1 MERRIVLTAIVVLIG
16 WAARAPGG
24 HDGGGIIR
32 STYTFD
38 ADQSIVIQ
46 TGGIAGVHEVYSV
59 EGWFE
64 LTLGPAEGAAS
75 FSQVDAN
82 LISDTGVPYITS
94 LGALFNMTE
103 LVGTVVSEST
113 IEFEG
118 RAGGFDDSSIELTLT
133 YEADSVQLTGR
144 TIPPPGSADY
154 FEYELDALARG
165 DQGSYCGGHG
175 TARSPYL
182 ICDANQLN
190 QIALH
195 DQDWDNHFKLLADL
209 DLSVLARG
217 ALPIG
222 RSWDMPFSGVFDG
235 DGHTISNFSIDRVE
249 SEQDNTG
256 LFGVVRGSG
265 SAVKNL
271 GVVDPNVRGPYC
283 VGALAGLLAEGAVTN
298 CYVVGGDVYGDD
310 ENAGGLIGDV
320 CCGGTVAQCYA
331 ATTVLGD
338 EAVGGLVG
346 KNVNGIISDCY
357 ATGSVTGSDEVGG
370 LVGASFENAHIWRC
384 WAIGTVV
391 VNGDAAGGLV
401 GENSY
406 GASVS
411 QSYALGSVRA
421 DGRVG
426 GLVGANM
433 VGAAIIQC
441 YSAGAVSGEGAMV
454 GGLVGFNYDS
464 EVAGGYWDRETS
476 VMDVMCGSETGGASG
491 CCDANGKTTAE
502 MMRQSTF
509 PDWDFINVWGI
520 GENQTYPYL
529 RVYRAGDI
537 NHDGAVNFLDV
548 AILSDQWMSER
559 N

>member
-1 MERRIVLTAIVVLIG
+1 MWRVVFTAIVVFV
-16 WAARAPGG
+16 GG
-24 HDGGGIIR
+24 ALCAYGGQGDGAIN
-32 STYTFD
+32 STYVFEV
-38 ADQSIVIQ
+38 DQSTVIA
-46 TGGIAGVHEVYSV
+46 TGGIWGAYEVYSV

-75 FSQVDAN
+75 FSLVDAKVIGEGGI
-82 LISDTGVPYITS
+82 LISGCS
-94 LGALFNMTE
+94 LGDLFNMTE
-103 LVGTVVSEST
+103 LTGTVLNEST
-113 IEFEG
+113 IEFDG
-118 RAGGFDDSSIELTLT
+118 PAGWGDCTVELNLM
-133 YEADSVQLTGR
+133 YQGDSVLLTGE

-154 FEYELDALARG
+154 FYFILDAVAHQVPG
-165 DQGSYCGGHG
+165 NYCGGHG
-175 TARSPYL
+175 TADDPYL

-190 QIALH
+190 QIAIH
-195 DQDWDNHFKLLADL
+195 DQDWDSHFKLLADL
-209 DLSVLARG
+209 DLSVLEHSSF
-217 ALPIG
+217 PIG
-222 RSWDMPFSGVFDG
+222 RTWDMPFSGVFDG
-235 DGHTISNFSIDRVE
+235 DGHTVSNFRLDRVE

-338 EAVGGLVG
+338 EAIGGLVG
-346 KNVNGIISDCY
+346 KATRSMITDCY
-357 ATGSVTGSDEVGG
+357 ARGSVTGNDEVGG
-370 LVGASFENAHIWRC
+370 LVGVSFENTHIYRC
-384 WAIGTVV
+384 WATGAIV

-411 QSYALGSVRA
+411 QSYALGSVWA

-476 VMDVMCGSETGGASG
+476 GMAIMCGSETGGGSG

-548 AILSDQWMSER
+548 AILGEQWMD
-559 N
+559 NGN